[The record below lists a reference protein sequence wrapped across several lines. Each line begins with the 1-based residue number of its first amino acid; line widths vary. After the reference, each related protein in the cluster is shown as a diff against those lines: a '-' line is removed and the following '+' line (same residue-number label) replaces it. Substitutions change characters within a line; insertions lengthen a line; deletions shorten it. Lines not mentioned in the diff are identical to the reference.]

1 MSKDVKFYGIGN
13 DTSISSYNNLLNI
26 IENNGENTNIS
37 VDKDSKILQDKL
49 VTEAVNHIISSIQTD
64 ILEKN
69 YSIEATVT
77 TDEKLDYIGT
87 YSDLENDDKGSDEW
101 IYTYDPSLFDNSG
114 EIKNIV
120 QSEPMTMFENV
131 GAYAITHRIS
141 DNPTK
146 GNSALAGYAK
156 WSDTDEVEKLI
167 VAQTRP
173 VAEIRS
179 DIMQSNKDSN
189 RCIANVTYSAYDSDH
204 PQDERKGIREEY
216 FYYKEISDT
225 EWTEGRFPAVL
236 PVPCSGAGTGR
247 TLYQFSFAGAPAPR
261 EVLHRRSFQRRQP
274 LHLLRNELLG
284 CHEVK
289 DPRDLFF

>member
-101 IYTYDPSLFDNSG
+101 IYTY
-114 EIKNIV
+114 
-120 QSEPMTMFENV
+120 
-131 GAYAITHRIS
+131 
-141 DNPTK
+141 
-146 GNSALAGYAK
+146 
-156 WSDTDEVEKLI
+156 
-167 VAQTRP
+167 
-173 VAEIRS
+173 
-179 DIMQSNKDSN
+179 
-189 RCIANVTYSAYDSDH
+189 
-204 PQDERKGIREEY
+204 
-216 FYYKEISDT
+216 
-225 EWTEGRFPAVL
+225 
-236 PVPCSGAGTGR
+236 
-247 TLYQFSFAGAPAPR
+247 
-261 EVLHRRSFQRRQP
+261 LH
-274 LHLLRNELLG
+274 
-284 CHEVK
+284 
-289 DPRDLFF
+289 